1 MKKKTE
7 LYLKKI
13 IKEEAKKLLNEKWN
27 YKIIVTK
34 PWNDLSNAMDEK
46 DEKLIK
52 KALEN
57 LVKSIRNQIKRFK
70 NIDEDEMGSLTDTL
84 DNIKTL
90 NFDPEDLGDSFNY
103 LWNEVYN
110 WADYNN
116 VWLQTQ

>member
-1 MKKKTE
+1 MKYEKKTE

-34 PWNDLSNAMDEK
+34 PWNDLSNAMKAE

-52 KALEN
+52 KTLEN

-70 NIDEDEMGSLTDTL
+70 NIDEDEMKSLTDIL
-84 DNIKTL
+84 YNIKTL
-90 NFDPEDLGDSFNY
+90 NFDPEDFNS